1 MKGTI
6 NIIFAVIAVLIC
18 VSAGILYQMD
28 QDMKQNGP
36 ILFTVESISE
46 KKEDVLTSTE
56 GWKEAEIT
64 AVSEDHTSITAK
76 LLSRNEELKDTYAIE
91 GNEAGI
97 YTDNSEEIG
106 CSMQFSDFKKGDIIQ
121 FKFQEVLNTDPVLVK
136 AKEIILL
143 DRAILSV
150 QEKSTS

>member
-97 YTDNSEEIG
+97 YTDICEIAQG
-106 CSMQFSDFKKGDIIQ
+106 FQGDSQ
-121 FKFQEVLNTDPVLVK
+121 GRFCGSGLFTVTGGKQADVYKRQEDT
-136 AKEIILL
+136 
-143 DRAILSV
+143 
-150 QEKSTS
+150 